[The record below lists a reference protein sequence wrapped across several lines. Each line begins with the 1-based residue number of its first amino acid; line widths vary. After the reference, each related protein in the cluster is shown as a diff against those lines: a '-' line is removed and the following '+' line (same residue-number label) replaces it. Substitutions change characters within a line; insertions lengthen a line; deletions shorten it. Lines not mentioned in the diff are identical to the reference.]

1 MSRASVSEPIEV
13 PAEHATFATAA
24 VGDITPAPV
33 EITRPSV
40 GGLGAVAWGVP
51 VLLYLFG
58 VLTHRLLAPGLVG
71 WDTGWFAAVGFFF
84 LLITAASHAVL
95 CRSSAADPVVAIL
108 GSMGIRLAG
117 TFAILGGLIFFSPL
131 GRPEAVFNVLFWYIT
146 LTVWD
151 LSTVAWRR
159 MPSSGVQG
167 VSEQASDQTRGTA
180 T

>member
-1 MSRASVSEPIEV
+1 MNPSSINEPIDMR
-13 PAEHATFATAA
+13 AARATGSVAPVGGFGVVRVGFPLLFFA
-24 VGDITPAPV
+24 VG
-33 EITRPSV
+33 
-40 GGLGAVAWGVP
+40 
-51 VLLYLFG
+51 VLA
-58 VLTHRLLAPGLVG
+58 HRLVAPYWIG
-71 WDTGWFAAVGFFF
+71 WGTGWFAAVGGFF

-151 LSTVAWRR
+151 LATVAWRR
-159 MPSSGVQG
+159 MPAGGVQV
-167 VSEQASDQTRGTA
+167 VSEAASDQTRGTA

>member
-13 PAEHATFATAA
+13 PTGRAPFAI
-24 VGDITPAPV
+24 GDATPAPV

-40 GGLGAVAWGVP
+40 GGLGAAAVGVP

-58 VLTHRLLAPGLVG
+58 VLAHRLLAPGLVG

-159 MPSSGVQG
+159 MPSGGVQV